1 MNKSKIFIVTAA
13 LLLSFVITAC
23 SEITGKETE
32 KDVVSAENQNNAVS
46 YTLKG
51 KIKLNGAIPSKLT
64 KKDSVART
72 ATSTLDTEGI
82 SLTEDDFEIFAN
94 QISYD
99 TDSSSSG
106 GYSQPEIDLNDM
118 SYSITLCALSRFEIS
133 CHLWD
138 AFYGSVSFDLT
149 QEMADSGI
157 GPEIIMYPVANSTEK
172 KGSFDLEFL
181 DESGKIKSL
190 VYKGR
195 VLANDSS
202 DTTVNNN
209 SFETGNFVNFT
220 SNKAGLELE
229 NIHPN
234 SYEVTFTFTD
244 KENGQGNT
252 LYECKEVLV
261 VFGGFTTDTWIGNGA
276 HLRNNSRTGKT
287 EFVITNSL
295 INSFGTEV
303 VPVSKVMMYGRQ
315 LNDEDS
321 FNYYITDTET
331 SSLPESVSFTNASNF
346 DDGIGYAK
354 NYSCFDSEGYYYVIT
369 TQESAATYITSNKP
383 DFGTN
388 GVYMT
393 AFNIGNFFS
402 IDRKTG
408 DAYAYN
414 PDYSSITKL
423 TEDGN
428 WLDGSQA
435 PNFKLMDDD
444 QAIRCDDVFAINDG
458 VAYLTIVG
466 ESRSYFYVADLKTAI
481 EDADGDLIVTVEQ
494 QSLPAP
500 YANPRVTDMLYQ
512 DGYVYLLLRY
522 DISSN
527 LNLNFY
533 STGAVIRFNT
543 FTKQFDN
550 IVLGLADAI
559 EHDDEAYVEVKG
571 DASQK
576 FYTNYPSEQNKKE
589 LVIKAKDIIDVLNL
603 YSPKTTLSGS
613 NLQLSTKAFYGPQKF
628 IAVKP
633 KKLVI
638 SDDGIAFY
646 TDSEGLYKYKN
657 VNRVVI
663 VDLEKFSEENIE
675 FESVATSL
683 EFDFKENNA
692 SGYLEAD
699 ASGSYW
705 NFTLPSPIPVYTRD
719 TKELYQNCIYCGE
732 EQYMQNDSLKFFG
745 ETGDGG
751 CGGRP
756 LIRRED

>member
-23 SEITGKETE
+23 SGITGKETE
-32 KDVVSAENQNNAVS
+32 KDVISAENQNNAVS

-64 KKDSVART
+64 KKASVART

-118 SYSITLCALSRFEIS
+118 SYSITLCALSKFEIS

-172 KGSFDLEFL
+172 KGSVDLEFL

-190 VYKGR
+190 VYKGK

-315 LNDEDS
+315 LNDENS
-321 FNYYITDTET
+321 FNYYISDTIT
-331 SSLPESVSFTNASNF
+331 SELPESVSFTNTSIF
-346 DDGIGYAK
+346 DDYIGYAK
-354 NYSCFDSEGYYYVIT
+354 NYSCFDSDGYYYVIT
-369 TQESAATYITSNKP
+369 RQAEDATYITSNKP

-408 DAYAYN
+408 DAYAYYPSDGN
-414 PDYSSITKL
+414 ITKL
-423 TEDGN
+423 TEEGN
-428 WLDGSQA
+428 WLNGTQTTSY
-435 PNFKLMDDD
+435 KLKYNNR
-444 QAIRCDDVFAINDG
+444 AIRCDDVFAINDG
-458 VAYLTIVG
+458 IAYLTQVG
-466 ESRSYFYVADLKTAI
+466 ESKSYFYVADLKTA
-481 EDADGDLIVTVEQ
+481 EADGDGSYFVVVEQ
-494 QSLPAP
+494 QSLLAP

-522 DISSN
+522 DNIKAPY
-527 LNLNFY
+527 NLNFY
-533 STGAVIRFNT
+533 STGAVIRYNT
-543 FTKQFDN
+543 FTKQFDET
-550 IVLGLADAI
+550 VLGLADAI

-576 FYTNYPSEQNKKE
+576 FYNNYPTLDDKQE
-589 LVIKAKDIIDVLNL
+589 LVVKAKDIGILNF
-603 YSPKTTLSGS
+603 YSPETTLSGS

-628 IAVKP
+628 IAIKP
-633 KKLVI
+633 KKLII

-646 TDSEGLYKYKN
+646 TDAEGLYKYKN

-663 VDLEKFSEENIE
+663 VDLEKFSAQDNE
-675 FESVATSL
+675 FECVATSL
-683 EFDFKENNA
+683 EFDYVND
-692 SGYLEAD
+692 SGYLESNQT
-699 ASGSYW
+699 SGSYW
-705 NFTLPSPIPVYTRD
+705 NFSLPYPIPVYTRD

-732 EQYMQNDSLKFFG
+732 QNYMQNDSLKFFG